1 MNKSRVR
8 VCLILCESYCCL
20 LSWEWSTPIRS
31 RRKKTETRMFAVS
44 NMKVINQE
52 KGNGE
57 EIGDR
62 MLELVQ
68 IIVPTA
74 KE

>member
-1 MNKSRVR
+1 MKAIV
-8 VCLILCESYCCL
+8 VCHPGNGAPPLEV
-20 LSWEWSTPIRS
+20 EE
-31 RRKKTETRMFAVS
+31 KKTETRMFAVS

>member
-1 MNKSRVR
+1 
-8 VCLILCESYCCL
+8 
-20 LSWEWSTPIRS
+20 
-31 RRKKTETRMFAVS
+31 
-44 NMKVINQE
+44 MKAINQE